1 MITFREKGKSLTL
14 IEEIVALAVEQR
26 DLQSTGKAFESVLGR
41 CQRLCY
47 DLKDLLQPYQ
57 ERGALL
63 DAHMAD
69 LTSPLIAFIVD
80 QVSRKDPHAW
90 PKSCHLI
97 CSTLYLIFKVRGLSK
112 APFGHFPHE
121 ISLIEPVL
129 DQAEVLLLTE
139 SGNEGSEALEGW
151 ESNCTTALQG
161 HCERLHRAAALCL
174 ARLIAREDILENS
187 VKNDFFAQLSAL
199 SDITSVSEDP
209 NGGQSPCILVAHQ
222 LSKLPT
228 LRNMPNSELI
238 VIVQA
243 ASRAW
248 GLRGV
253 PKKIVVALC
262 GRICAELVDREC
274 PDRVRQARQQWRYRQ
289 AGGRRLC
296 SSLPQEAPSEAKKEK
311 VDDEMTVAEFSMRE
325 SVQTL

>member
-14 IEEIVALAVEQR
+14 IEKIVALAVEQR

-57 ERGALL
+57 ERGVFL

-80 QVSRKDPHAW
+80 QVSRKEPHAW

-151 ESNCTTALQG
+151 ESKTLEWQSEAWELEVWDIIVRTAKNFPQDGLASRDGSALPRCSDRGLLALELSGFASDVVVGVAGQGTAPLHRTVVRPLLYERIRERLSPRVLSGLDKLGICCCTTALQG

-174 ARLIAREDILENS
+174 ARLIAREDILQNS
-187 VKNDFFAQLSAL
+187 VKNDFFAQLSLHSVAGFMSL
-199 SDITSVSEDP
+199 RYFNTSCRDF
-209 NGGQSPCILVAHQ
+209 
-222 LSKLPT
+222 
-228 LRNMPNSELI
+228 
-238 VIVQA
+238 
-243 ASRAW
+243 W
-248 GLRGV
+248 
-253 PKKIVVALC
+253 
-262 GRICAELVDREC
+262 
-274 PDRVRQARQQWRYRQ
+274 
-289 AGGRRLC
+289 
-296 SSLPQEAPSEAKKEK
+296 
-311 VDDEMTVAEFSMRE
+311 
-325 SVQTL
+325 

>member
-1 MITFREKGKSLTL
+1 
-14 IEEIVALAVEQR
+14 
-26 DLQSTGKAFESVLGR
+26 
-41 CQRLCY
+41 
-47 DLKDLLQPYQ
+47 
-57 ERGALL
+57 
-63 DAHMAD
+63 
-69 LTSPLIAFIVD
+69 
-80 QVSRKDPHAW
+80 
-90 PKSCHLI
+90 
-97 CSTLYLIFKVRGLSK
+97 
-112 APFGHFPHE
+112 HFPHE

-129 DQAEVLLLTE
+129 DQAEVLLLTD

-151 ESNCTTALQG
+151 ESKFIMLVWISVLLLAPFPFSSWPTADVPMRIARCCTTALQG

-174 ARLIAREDILENS
+174 ARLIAREDILQNS

-199 SDITSVSEDP
+199 PEITSVSEDP
-209 NGGQSPCILVAHQ
+209 NGRQSPCILVAHQ

-238 VIVQA
+238 AIAQA

-274 PDRVRQARQQWRYRQ
+274 PDRVRQARQQWR
-289 AGGRRLC
+289 
-296 SSLPQEAPSEAKKEK
+296 
-311 VDDEMTVAEFSMRE
+311 
-325 SVQTL
+325 